1 MIDTNFFASGGG
13 CWPFARYPVGMSDV
27 FTRRGF
33 VRATGVGL
41 AALWLPSLGR
51 ADEALVL
58 TPRWEVAL
66 PALRITL
73 HLRGPVGVG
82 VELPA
87 TALRVFA
94 LIDMGPEGQ
103 QEVELQSEGLA
114 FQRRSRAGF
123 RLGRRVVIP
132 AGGELAYDTFSG
144 EWPAYAMGHV
154 PLTLRTQRR
163 DQAGTAPEAD
173 QAALA
178 ALAGLTGQ
186 LMLNVRR

>member
-1 MIDTNFFASGGG
+1 
-13 CWPFARYPVGMSDV
+13 MSDA

-66 PALRITL
+66 PELRITL
-73 HLRGPVGVG
+73 HLRGPAGTG
-82 VELPA
+82 LELPA
-87 TALRVFA
+87 TAVRLFA
-94 LIDMGPEGQ
+94 LLDLGPEGRP
-103 QEVELQSEGLA
+103 EVELQSDGLA

-132 AGGELAYDTFSG
+132 EGGELAYDTFTG
-144 EWPAYAMGHV
+144 EWPAHANGQV
-154 PLTLRTQRR
+154 PLALRTQLR
-163 DQAGTAPEAD
+163 DQASVLPDAD
-173 QAALA
+173 RAALS

-186 LMLNVRR
+186 LTLNVRR